1 VDITLANAGFLA
13 INYRLKEE
21 DISYIFQHS
30 EADVIIVDAE
40 LLSLLKT
47 FHSEKPLIPF
57 IVDNDTDA
65 TDSSHGGPFDKAVL
79 EGLELDQ
86 QSGGLG
92 WAGLQAQ
99 TADEDEVIS
108 LAYTS
113 GTTAKPKGVE
123 YTHRGAYLAAVANVV
138 ESGLNFEFGGQ
149 KAKYLWT
156 LPMFHVSIKDDSGE
170 QTAHGN

>member
-1 VDITLANAGFLA
+1 LDFTLANAGFSA

-30 EADVIIVDAE
+30 EVDVIIVDAE
-40 LLSLLKT
+40 LLSLLSS
-47 FHSEKPLIPF
+47 FHREKPLIPF
-57 IVDNDTDA
+57 IVDYDTDA
-65 TDSSHGGPFDKAVL
+65 TDSSHGGPFDKAIK

-86 QSGGLG
+86 KSGGLG

-99 TADEDEVIS
+99 TTDEDEVIS

-123 YTHRGAYLAAVANVV
+123 YTHRGVYLAAVANII

-149 KAKYLWT
+149 RAKYLWT
-156 LPMFHVSIKDDSGE
+156 LPMFHVSMKDSSGK
-170 QTAHGN
+170 QIANGN